1 MADNFIVSGFAIA
14 LAHSDLDHTSGRM
27 VSIVIKLVKIMTSWS
42 DLGISFPVVQAPMAG
57 SQGSELALAVAA
69 AGGLGS
75 IPAAMLSPEQL
86 ESELSIMQAAEIPY
100 NVNFFCHQPPVDQAA
115 AMLRWQDRLQPY
127 FDDYQLDSAKIPS
140 AASRQPFNQA
150 TADLVAPFRPPVVSF
165 HFGLPEQGL
174 LDQVKAWGSLVMSSA
189 TTVAEALWLQEHG
202 ADVVIA
208 QGVEAGGHRGLFL
221 SDDLNLQLPLSE
233 LLPACLEQL
242 TIPVIAAGGIGTAEQ
257 VQEVLSQGAVAAQIG
272 TTYLLCHESK
282 SNALQRQALE
292 SAQTGA
298 TQLTNIFSGRP
309 ARGIANLAMR
319 ELGPISDQVPAFPL
333 AGNAMGMLR
342 QGAETQ
348 GRDDFTPLW
357 SGVNNQHC
365 DSISAKQMTLRLAGV
380 TE

>member
-1 MADNFIVSGFAIA
+1 MA
-14 LAHSDLDHTSGRM
+14 
-27 VSIVIKLVKIMTSWS
+27 SWR
-42 DLGISFPVVQAPMAG
+42 DLGITLPVVQAPMAG
-57 SQGSELALAVAA
+57 SQGSELALAVAQT
-69 AGGLGS
+69 GGLGS
-75 IPAAMLSPEQL
+75 IPAAMLSAEQL
-86 ESELSIMQAAEIPY
+86 ESELSIMQAAKLPY
-100 NVNFFCHQPPVDQAA
+100 NVNFFCHQPPVEQAD
-115 AMLRWQDRLQPY
+115 AMLRWQQRLQPY
-127 FDDYQLDSAKIPS
+127 FDDYELDSTKIPS

-174 LDQVKAWGSLVMSSA
+174 LDQVKSWGSVVMSSA
-189 TTVAEALWLQEHG
+189 TTVAEAIWLQEHG

-221 SDDLNLQLPLSE
+221 SHDLDLQLPLSE
-233 LLPACLEQL
+233 LLPACLEHL
-242 TIPVIAAGGIGTAEQ
+242 RIPVIAAGGMGTAEQ

-282 SNALQRQALE
+282 SNALQRQALK
-292 SAQTGA
+292 SARAGT

-309 ARGIANLAMR
+309 ARGITNWAMQ

-342 QGAETQ
+342 QGAEAQ

-357 SGVNNQHC
+357 SGVNNQYC
-365 DSISAKQMTLRLAGV
+365 DAISARQMTLRLAGMA
-380 TE
+380 E